1 MHWSF
6 ITSNIQEGVTA
17 MEVAKL
23 ILEYLKVIAWPL
35 MVLFL
40 VLRFRASIVRILN
53 AVGDRLASAET
64 VKVGVF
70 GQEVEISGTAKELQV
85 VRQELLATSS
95 GDQDAQERAGRILQA
110 IPQLNNPIADIVGVA
125 LLNAPRNG
133 FAVDDLL
140 ETVLNAL
147 SPKRD
152 RERFRAEHAQFVLL
166 SMAREVEKVLAQLV
180 ELDFARAEGERY
192 ALTSA
197 GRDFFKKV
205 AARQRHLLS
214 RFATRMSGS

>member
-1 MHWSF
+1 
-6 ITSNIQEGVTA
+6 
-17 MEVAKL
+17 MELAKL
-23 ILEYLKVIAWPL
+23 ILEYLKVITWPL
-35 MVLFL
+35 VVLFL
-40 VLRFRASIVRILN
+40 VLRFRASIARILN

-95 GDQDAQERAGRILQA
+95 GDQDAQEKAGRILQA
-110 IPQLNNPIADIVGVA
+110 IPQLNNPIADIIGVA
-125 LLNAPRNG
+125 LLNATRSG
-133 FAVDDLL
+133 LTADDLL

-147 SPKRD
+147 SPKKD
-152 RERFRAEHAQFVLL
+152 RERLRAEQAQFVLL
-166 SMAREVEKVLAQLV
+166 SMAREVEKVLVQLV
-180 ELDFARAEGERY
+180 ELDFARAEDGRY
-192 ALTSA
+192 SLTSA